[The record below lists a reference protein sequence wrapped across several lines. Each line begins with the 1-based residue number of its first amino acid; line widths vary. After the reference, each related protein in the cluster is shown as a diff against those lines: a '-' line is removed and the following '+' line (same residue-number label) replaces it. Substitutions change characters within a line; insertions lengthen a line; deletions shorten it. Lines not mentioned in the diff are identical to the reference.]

1 MKKGEIYEGVID
13 RVVFPNKGYVQV
25 GDDTVIVKNGI
36 PGQKVRF
43 RINKKKNGRCEAQ
56 LLEVLEKSPL
66 ETQDALCSL
75 FPACGGCMYR
85 TMDYEAQL
93 EMKKNQVKGAFFITG
108 EFANLFPDLLK
119 RMKNEGHYV
128 GSHSY
133 GHLLYAAWE
142 NPDSLLVTKQ
152 EFVDDIKRSF
162 ESLAQH
168 DIAKSDAPYFIPP
181 FEWYN
186 STVASWAKELGL
198 QVVNF
203 TPGTGSSKDYTTPSM
218 GAKYCSSKKLW
229 NDIMKCEKTDPNGLN
244 GHILMV
250 HMGTDPERT
259 DKFYNRL
266 PDLIKTLKKK
276 GYNFVSLEEMVG
288 LNMK

>member
-1 MKKGEIYEGVID
+1 MDGTASLTFPLSTYQMEGMAQSGVAAD
-13 RVVFPNKGYVQV
+13 RNVYSHGGVVR
-25 GDDTVIVKNGI
+25 GDVS
-36 PGQKVRF
+36 
-43 RINKKKNGRCEAQ
+43 KKNICLVFTGHNVAEGG
-56 LLEVLEKSPL
+56 EKIL
-66 ETQDALCSL
+66 NTL
-75 FPACGGCMYR
+75 
-85 TMDYEAQL
+85 
-93 EMKKNQVKGAFFITG
+93 KKNQVKGAFFITG

-203 TPGTGSSKDYTTPSM
+203 TPGTGSSNDYTTPSM